1 MENHLFFMGYKTN
14 KQRKK
19 KRRKIKRI
27 IPTTLQP
34 KARSKTKRTRYL
46 NLKNMS
52 LFQKEKDC
60 RTKKIIWETIG
71 KINQLGKFSYTTKK
85 KKGGLRF
92 EIRLSIA
99 KCSIVLNG

>member
-60 RTKKIIWETIG
+60 RTKKII
-71 KINQLGKFSYTTKK
+71 
-85 KKGGLRF
+85 
-92 EIRLSIA
+92 
-99 KCSIVLNG
+99 